1 MKVVDS
7 DNIKKMGYGYYE
19 LKQDVE
25 SFTIRPEGSNI
36 AQQKVSFKKG
46 DFVQGEIGGDPTID
60 TGFLIVKTPKG
71 TVHFTL
77 GRNSVLKADVMGGNR
92 GGYQPKKETSE
103 PDTLETKK
111 VDKKIS
117 TGAIFGIVFGVL
129 ALGTIA
135 VLVIKK

>member
-1 MKVVDS
+1 MAFYKLIKDTSIVSADGITYRFSKGDSVVGNIEGDESNDS
-7 DNIKKMGYGYYE
+7 AS
-19 LKQDVE
+19 L
-25 SFTIRPEGSNI
+25 
-36 AQQKVSFKKG
+36 KVSAFNSYIM
-46 DFVQGEIGGDPTID
+46 FP
-60 TGFLIVKTPKG
+60 
-71 TVHFTL
+71 L
-77 GRNSVLKADVMGGNR
+77 GRNSVLRKEDITGGNK
-92 GGYQPKKETSE
+92 GVGYQPKKETSE